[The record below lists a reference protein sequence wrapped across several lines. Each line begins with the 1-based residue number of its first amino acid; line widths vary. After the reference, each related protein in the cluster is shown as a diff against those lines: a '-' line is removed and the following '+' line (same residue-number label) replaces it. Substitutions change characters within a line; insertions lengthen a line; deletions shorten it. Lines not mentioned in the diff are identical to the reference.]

1 VTLNV
6 VEARSSRDLRS
17 FALTLG
23 YTDELL
29 ADEFPVWLP
38 GRIIRPDLVGFGS
51 QPFNMN
57 TATLVA
63 QAVPEGD
70 KAKRDLFN
78 VAETLSAPA
87 AVTLTEESLDVWW
100 LGTGANEPSKL
111 GTVLRNELC
120 TSSFATSPAGR
131 SLAPHAL
138 LQAKRGTVQPSLFP
152 LDIRWIEQSRGHTEN
167 RLENLVTRSVVVA
180 HDMLA
185 GIGQSLPDR
194 ELARLVLAAFTL
206 CFMQDRFNLSVGSSE
221 WSVYLQTVHPHLYSW
236 MSQLKAHERMV
247 LADTINDL
255 SSTVNLAALDPALLS
270 GVYERSLVTDEER
283 SGLGIVYT
291 PADLARRMLANLP
304 IEELPPDER
313 RVLDP
318 TCGSGTLL
326 LAAHDRLRDLVSARV
341 GEEERHRW
349 LVGHLTG
356 WDKDPFAVEVAR
368 LCLTINALP
377 DGNGWHVEQ
386 ADAFE
391 QKVPDAE
398 RPTII
403 VGNPPWKAQ
412 RTGPT
417 GSRLDLASMFLDW
430 SLSAL
435 APEGML
441 GMLLPGGWLTS
452 DYSARSRRR
461 VREDCEVLEVWRLP
475 ERTFRHGEAAPAI
488 LLAKKTKRVK
498 RLYHIERRVI
508 HRESLAR
515 LYMQG
520 VADSTTLVQTT
531 AAPGEKADREAAFVA
546 RPLTGRVSS
555 SRWPEYLGDV
565 ARLRSGPTRHR
576 GAQRGSGDYLLADS
590 LSRTRY
596 FSLVRRE
603 SCSPVRWPEDFDA
616 KSSGNP
622 DDYSAQKLLLTG
634 KMRPDNP
641 WSSRVRVDLLGVI
654 PTDAYIMVIPQREQL
669 PSNISVSDAISALT
683 AICGS
688 TFASA
693 WIDERRSTR
702 NIPPALFRD
711 LPLPTGWFELAPLG
725 RRLVQAAGDIDRLTL
740 LVAEVDA
747 SIATLY
753 GLDDIELDALRAR
766 YAGIVAPEGV
776 VRFRDPPSTTAAT
789 PTVDA
794 LCTYGAVLDMTPSD
808 IRLWAPGLTSD
819 EGDAVPL
826 PPRFPGSLL
835 YAGADFSVR
844 SDLDDLR
851 HAEFQLHASA
861 WKSPL
866 LTVVDETGD
875 YEAGEEEA
883 SGGFDDDTAVDLGPL
898 TLSDA
903 DLNDDNLEPPSQ

>member
-1 VTLNV
+1 
-6 VEARSSRDLRS
+6 
-17 FALTLG
+17 
-23 YTDELL
+23 
-29 ADEFPVWLP
+29 
-38 GRIIRPDLVGFGS
+38 
-51 QPFNMN
+51 M
-57 TATLVA
+57 
-63 QAVPEGD
+63 
-70 KAKRDLFN
+70 
-78 VAETLSAPA
+78 
-87 AVTLTEESLDVWW
+87 
-100 LGTGANEPSKL
+100 
-111 GTVLRNELC
+111 
-120 TSSFATSPAGR
+120 
-131 SLAPHAL
+131 
-138 LQAKRGTVQPSLFP
+138 
-152 LDIRWIEQSRGHTEN
+152 
-167 RLENLVTRSVVVA
+167 
-180 HDMLA
+180 
-185 GIGQSLPDR
+185 
-194 ELARLVLAAFTL
+194 
-206 CFMQDRFNLSVGSSE
+206 
-221 WSVYLQTVHPHLYSW
+221 
-236 MSQLKAHERMV
+236 
-247 LADTINDL
+247 
-255 SSTVNLAALDPALLS
+255 
-270 GVYERSLVTDEER
+270 
-283 SGLGIVYT
+283 
-291 PADLARRMLANLP
+291 
-304 IEELPPDER
+304 
-313 RVLDP
+313 
-318 TCGSGTLL
+318 
-326 LAAHDRLRDLVSARV
+326 
-341 GEEERHRW
+341 
-349 LVGHLTG
+349 
-356 WDKDPFAVEVAR
+356 
-368 LCLTINALP
+368 
-377 DGNGWHVEQ
+377 
-386 ADAFE
+386 
-391 QKVPDAE
+391 
-398 RPTII
+398 
-403 VGNPPWKAQ
+403 
-412 RTGPT
+412 
-417 GSRLDLASMFLDW
+417 
-430 SLSAL
+430 
-435 APEGML
+435 
-441 GMLLPGGWLTS
+441 
-452 DYSARSRRR
+452 
-461 VREDCEVLEVWRLP
+461 
-475 ERTFRHGEAAPAI
+475 
-488 LLAKKTKRVK
+488 
-498 RLYHIERRVI
+498 
-508 HRESLAR
+508 
-515 LYMQG
+515 
-520 VADSTTLVQTT
+520 
-531 AAPGEKADREAAFVA
+531 
-546 RPLTGRVSS
+546 
-555 SRWPEYLGDV
+555 
-565 ARLRSGPTRHR
+565 
-576 GAQRGSGDYLLADS
+576 
-590 LSRTRY
+590 
-596 FSLVRRE
+596 
-603 SCSPVRWPEDFDA
+603 RWPEDFDA